1 MGPKTKIM
9 NVENDPKVLLRVQQT
24 IIAMEKLLRFSDDRN
39 VLKEIILPNPDDFMS
54 WKDDEAYQMRKDI
67 WGW

>member
-1 MGPKTKIM
+1 
-9 NVENDPKVLLRVQQT
+9 
-24 IIAMEKLLRFSDDRN
+24 MEKLLRFSDDRN

-54 WKDDEAYQMRKDI
+54 WKDEEAYKMRKDI